1 MAYSV
6 LAITIANKNF
16 TQHTLIH
23 ETIRIKS
30 GAWDDSG
37 VFVYSTLNHIKYCLA
52 QGLVYLMDGVQ
63 KQADV
68 RACRDHGVI
77 CTLDNPVYL
86 TRVKGKTVHCLDR
99 SARPRTITI
108 DPTEYR
114 FKLALL
120 RNNYEEMLHIIRTSN
135 LLGQSIIAYLQQ
147 KGFPEVC
154 KFFVSIA
161 QVLCSRGVR
170 LRCTSCKTKTLASIW
185 LSSAAT
191 WMWPSRLQSPST
203 APSAGNVWLNRL

>member
-1 MAYSV
+1 MGLFQLPDQRPTDYV
-6 LAITIANKNF
+6 FLAITIANKNF
-16 TQHTLIH
+16 SQHTLIH

-37 VFVYSTLNHIKYCLA
+37 VFIYSTLNHIKYCLA
-52 QGLVYLMDGVQ
+52 QGYVNLYLVRSYSLLIM
-63 KQADV
+63 
-68 RACRDHGVI
+68 CFSDHGVI

-120 RNNYEEMLHIIRTSN
+120 RNNYEEMLYIIRTSN

-147 KGFPEVC
+147 KGFPEVRR
-154 KFFVSIA
+154 F
-161 QVLCSRGVR
+161 
-170 LRCTSCKTKTLASIW
+170 
-185 LSSAAT
+185 
-191 WMWPSRLQSPST
+191 P
-203 APSAGNVWLNRL
+203 